1 MPDPAPFTDIDG
13 HPTHPKPI
21 VVGHWITAA
30 LLLIVFGLVVSRE
43 WIDDKTA
50 RTLLLQGHRFAGLL
64 IGSLAILRLSLR
76 SRLSLAQPLT
86 PPTLWQR
93 WVSRLVQ
100 ALMYTLL
107 LSLPVLGWLLTNA
120 RGMPVSLP
128 LFGSLPLLTDRDLD
142 LADTLEIAHTWA
154 AWTLLALIALHGAA
168 AAWHHHVR
176 RDGVL
181 AAMWPGLR
189 AKSLPTSNTAAFST
203 NELCI
208 KDQPC
213 R

>member
-1 MPDPAPFTDIDG
+1 MPHPASFADIDP

-21 VVGHWITAA
+21 VIGHWVTAA
-30 LLLIVFGLVVSRE
+30 LLLIVFGLVLSRQ

-50 RTLLLQGHRFAGLL
+50 RTLLLQGHRLAGLL
-64 IGSLAILRLSLR
+64 IGSLAILRLGLR
-76 SRLSLAQPLT
+76 SRLSLARPLT
-86 PPTLWQR
+86 PLTPWQR

-100 ALMYTLL
+100 ALMYASLI
-107 LSLPVLGWLLTNA
+107 SLPLLGWLLTNA

-142 LADTLEIAHTWA
+142 LADTLELVHTLA

-168 AAWHHHVR
+168 AAWHHHIR

-189 AKSLPTSNTAAFST
+189 AKTTTASNSTAFSST
-203 NELCI
+203 ELCM